1 MIKNGNKIFL
11 FFFCFTAGSLF
22 LHCSAFDAFASEN
35 AWKPEYDLVLRWV
48 NSFIVIFLIV
58 KFAGK
63 PLMDFFRGRKE
74 KISGELRRLE
84 AEREKISV
92 KINEV
97 MKNLSE
103 SEARFARM
111 KENIV
116 KQGESKKAE
125 IINKAGEESIMIIE
139 KAKLNAEIQL
149 LKAKEKLRADIIDQ
163 AIEIPQ
169 GEKHLK

>member
-1 MIKNGNKIFL
+1 MKNSNKFYIKL
-11 FFFCFTAGSLF
+11 
-22 LHCSAFDAFASEN
+22 
-35 AWKPEYDLVLRWV
+35 
-48 NSFIVIFLIV
+48 

-63 PLMDFFRGRKE
+63 SLIDFFRGRHE
-74 KISGELRRLE
+74 ELSSEVRRLE
-84 AEREKISV
+84 AEREIISA

-97 MKNLSE
+97 MKTLSE
-103 SEARFARM
+103 SEARLAHM

-125 IINKAGEESIMIIE
+125 IISKAGEESIMIIE

-163 AIEIPQ
+163 TIEIPQ
-169 GEKHLK
+169 GKKDLN

>member
-1 MIKNGNKIFL
+1 MKNSNKF
-11 FFFCFTAGSLF
+11 
-22 LHCSAFDAFASEN
+22 
-35 AWKPEYDLVLRWV
+35 Y
-48 NSFIVIFLIV
+48 LIL

-63 PLMDFFRGRKE
+63 SLIGLFRGRQE
-74 KISGELRRLE
+74 ELSSEVKRLE
-84 AEREKISV
+84 AERETISN

-97 MKNLSE
+97 MKTLSE
-103 SEARFARM
+103 SEARFAHM

-139 KAKLNAEIQL
+139 KAKLKAEIQL

-169 GEKHLK
+169 GKKRLM